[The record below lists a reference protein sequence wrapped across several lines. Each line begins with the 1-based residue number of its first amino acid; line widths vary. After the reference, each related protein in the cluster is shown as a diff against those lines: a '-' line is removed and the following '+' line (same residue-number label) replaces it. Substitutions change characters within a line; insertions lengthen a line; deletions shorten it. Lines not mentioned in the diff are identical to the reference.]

1 MNKNELKKRFV
12 IGTANFTQ
20 KYGADPKKVSL
31 REINK
36 ILNLANENGINKIDT
51 ASAYLQNENIFKNI
65 KKKFKFTSK
74 IIPNPKWVSLEFC
87 QNKLD
92 EHFKILNIDQAETLL
107 FHDIEILFSKFGI
120 KIFKNLEI
128 LKKKKYFK
136 KIGISIYD
144 VNNLN
149 FITSNYNLDIV
160 QCPYNIFDKRIILSG
175 WFEKLKKKN
184 IQIQIRSIFLQGLLI
199 NKKVYKKK
207 YFKKWRNFFIEW
219 FNYLDSKN
227 ISPIN
232 YCLTDIINYDFDQ
245 IIIGVN
251 NYNNLKEIINF
262 NKINKDSKLM
272 NFKINDI
279 KIIDPRNWK

>member
-20 KYGADPKKVSL
+20 KYGVDPKKVSL
-31 REINK
+31 KEINK

-51 ASAYLQNENIFKNI
+51 ASAYLQNKNIFKNI

-74 IIPNPKWVSLEFC
+74 IIPNSKWVSLEFC

-144 VNNLN
+144 VNILN

-262 NKINKDSKLM
+262 NKIKKDSKLM